1 MELFEVIY
9 LTLKLGWF
17 NNLANIG
24 NYELDMQN
32 GYKCNCVCMTKQ
44 KENAGIK
51 NHQGKFLLLA
61 RCDKIHTLIHCSFGR
76 KPVKDF
82 WSYRNSFEYM

>member
-1 MELFEVIY
+1 
-9 LTLKLGWF
+9 
-17 NNLANIG
+17 
-24 NYELDMQN
+24 
-32 GYKCNCVCMTKQ
+32 MTKQ

-76 KPVKDF
+76 KPVTEIVLSTCTDTHTHTYTQAHTCTHIHTHIKRMKNIKRIQI
-82 WSYRNSFEYM
+82 SKCKKVIK